1 MTKNDLPKIS
11 VVMPVKNA
19 VKTIDKAIS
28 SLISQNYPNL
38 EFIVLD
44 AASNDGTV
52 EIIKKYENYISFWRS
67 HPDSGT
73 AAAHNEGIDRSTGDI
88 VCFLNAD
95 DWYEN
100 DVLLEVG
107 KTFLESPEFDVVS
120 FEAQMVSRDKK
131 NQNGFKLEKY
141 FPAQDMKISTT
152 SRLAPNARFF
162 SARVFRNH
170 KKFVETCPL
179 DQKPMIAID
188 LEFIIRL
195 AVNGV
200 NEKVIPKLGYTYLS
214 HSGSLTMGKNKNT
227 DNKIAIE
234 RMWVASLYLN
244 HPNIDAKGRRR
255 LARWH
260 RKGSVIAAY
269 QAIKERGIK
278 KAIPY
283 FKEGLSTSPLAWLPC
298 FLWLIVRRSNT

>member
-11 VVMPVKNA
+11 VVMPVKNS
-19 VKTIDKAIS
+19 VKTIEKAIS

-52 EIIKKYENYISFWRS
+52 EIIKKYEKNISSWRS

-73 AAAHNEGIDRSTGDI
+73 AAAHNEGINKSTGDVI
-88 VCFLNAD
+88 CFLNAD

-107 KTFLESPEFDVVS
+107 KAFLKSPELDVVS
-120 FEAQMVSRDKK
+120 FEARMVSEDKESPD
-131 NQNGFKLEKY
+131 GLKLKKY

-162 SARVFRNH
+162 SARVFKNH
-170 KKFVETCPL
+170 GKFVETCPL

-195 AVNGV
+195 ALNGI

-227 DNKIAIE
+227 DRKIAIE
-234 RMWVASLYLN
+234 RMWIASKYIN
-244 HPNIDAKGRRR
+244 HQNMDAKGKRR

-260 RKGSVIAAY
+260 RKGSIIVAQ
-269 QAIKERGIK
+269 QAIKTGNIK
-278 KAIPY
+278 QVIPY
-283 FKEGLSTSPLAWLPC
+283 LKDGMTVSPIAWLPC
-298 FLWLIVRRSNT
+298 FLLSWVKS